1 MQEGW
6 RMDYNSLLIEQI
18 DTNYTACLSTW
29 FTEII
34 FKTLPDHN
42 WDKLSNKRK
51 IMGDKIDLQ
60 EKLNLLRDIYEN
72 QMPFHRLLDIQI
84 ESLTPEKTTV
94 RIDMREELIGN
105 FVQRILHGGVISS
118 VLDLT
123 GGLIAFV
130 EIIRQLEH
138 LPADEL
144 RKRLA
149 RVGTIDLRVDY
160 LRMGEGL
167 FFTASGSV
175 LRKGNK
181 VAVIRTE
188 LYNNKEL
195 LIAAGTGTYLVG

>member
-1 MQEGW
+1 
-6 RMDYNSLLIEQI
+6 
-18 DTNYTACLSTW
+18 
-29 FTEII
+29 
-34 FKTLPDHN
+34 
-42 WDKLSNKRK
+42 
-51 IMGDKIDLQ
+51 MGDKIDLQ

-144 RKRLA
+144 SKRLA

-160 LRMGEGL
+160 LRKGEGL

-188 LYNNKEL
+188 LYNNKDL